1 MSDQTRTVS
10 EVREHLTVKAA
21 TDEAFRAR
29 LIADPK
35 TAIQDEMG
43 LVIPDGFTVKVHEE
57 QPDTSHLVLPPPTA
71 LGEPD
76 LEQAAGAAIYR
87 RDPYRGDWVRQDEAI
102 TFWDDVNGPTYIE

>member
-1 MSDQTRTVS
+1 MSSDPKTVS
-10 EVREHLTVKAA
+10 ELRERLLDKATTDDGFRAKLIDDPKAA
-21 TDEAFRAR
+21 IKNE
-29 LIADPK
+29 L
-35 TAIQDEMG
+35 G
-43 LVIPDGFTVKVHEE
+43 LAIPDGFTVKVHEE
-57 QPDTSHLVLPPPTA
+57 GPDTSHLVLPPSAA